1 MKLLGFVD
9 WENVDRGGRRIA
21 GVTPLFE
28 ITTPA
33 WRAVSAEE
41 FPTQGKVFWFQASA
55 EKDTLIY
62 FRAEENTGEFKDQ
75 FKVAEPQL
83 AIEVLDLRSLGLP
96 EEVRQSLSAG
106 LRRTGFVP
114 RRALLWCEDD
124 LFIGRVNL
132 HASGAGMYTFEHSQ
146 RHKINCYSRKLDVR
160 EVSYGRTLR
169 YVVADVSL
177 GLPDSFVDWD
187 EDKVVIRRAILWA
200 IDRAKERGD
209 ELGLTRNLVQQ
220 AAAQLTMAGS
230 SAELNLERYRLQRAA
245 EIIADRSLSE
255 DIAQSAVEAI
265 QSHPVIVD
273 QLNQLREQIKK
284 AVTDEV
290 YESLAAAR
298 AALEEAK
305 QQKDQIQSEIEAAN
319 SELEDLQT
327 QIDSKVL
334 AVDDEVNRRIGEI
347 LEKPAALL
355 AEVAILQAVLQHTNH
370 STTNSGASPL
380 ITKNHHPIAWTKSSK
395 LISDQTELRK
405 SLVASYKAS
414 GVPVKVGGRV
424 HSALRAGLMPILAG
438 PRSLKALEAY
448 ARIVC
453 GGRMFR
459 VNVAPS
465 YLDPGDLFGKFDT
478 DHSRFLPHPAGLVDV
493 LESARQTHGYALVV
507 IEGAN
512 RAPTESYLLPILQC
526 AFGNFNLQLL
536 HPSLISPEVAYS
548 DLAEIRW
555 PSNVLLSASIV
566 EGATTL
572 PLCRD
577 LWNSAVL
584 VDTDGETPKL
594 SAVPDVVE
602 LDPES
607 GLMQV
612 DPPIEVEADY
622 FEMLPGYE
630 SLRESSERYLS
641 ALSNFEGDKEKLVR
655 ALAESILLP
664 FAASINDEEERGEL
678 LQPLTVI
685 VGTVGLP
692 TAELESLVR
701 RIRRR
706 IA

>member
-28 ITTPA
+28 IVAPT

-55 EKDTLIY
+55 EKDALIY
-62 FRAEENTGEFKDQ
+62 FRVEENTGEFKDQ
-75 FKVAEPQL
+75 FKVAEPQF
-83 AIEVLDLRSLGLP
+83 AIEVLDLRTIGSP
-96 EEVRQSLSAG
+96 EEVRQSFSAG

-124 LFIGRVNL
+124 LFIGPVNI
-132 HASGAGMYTFEHSQ
+132 HASGTDTYTFEHPQ

-160 EVSYGRTLR
+160 EISYGRTLR
-169 YVVADVSL
+169 YVVADISL
-177 GLPDSFVDWD
+177 GPPDSFVDWD
-187 EDKVVIRRAILWA
+187 EDKVVIRRAISWA

-230 SAELNLERYRLQRAA
+230 SAELKLERYRLQRAA

-255 DIAQSAVEAI
+255 DIAQSAVEAL

-284 AVTDEV
+284 AVTNEV
-290 YESLAAAR
+290 NESLAAGR

-305 QQKDQIQSEIEAAN
+305 QQKEQIQSEIEAAN

-355 AEVAILQAVLQHTNH
+355 AEVAILQAVLQSTNH
-370 STTNSGASPL
+370 STTDSGDSPL
-380 ITKNHHPIAWTKSSK
+380 TKNPHPIAWTKSSK
-395 LISDQTELRK
+395 IISDQTELRK

-493 LESARQTHGYALVV
+493 LENARQTHGYALVV

-536 HPSLISPEVAYS
+536 HPSLISPEAAYR

-577 LWNSAVL
+577 LWNAAVL
-584 VDTDGETPKL
+584 VDTDGETPKP

-607 GLMQV
+607 GLMRV
-612 DPPIEVEADY
+612 EPPIEGEADY

-630 SLRESSERYLS
+630 ALRESSERYLS
-641 ALSNFEGDKEKLVR
+641 ALSNFEGDQEKLVR

-664 FAASINDEEERGEL
+664 FAASITDDEERGEL
-678 LQPLTVI
+678 LQPLTKMVS
-685 VGTVGLP
+685 TVGLP

-701 RIRRR
+701 KIRRR